1 MRRTASQR
9 SNGRRSAQ
17 VAFQTASSGIVTR
30 RLEGKVAIVT
40 GGDQGIGRAIALR
53 LAAEGADIAFC
64 YRTNQAGGEEVV
76 RAIAGNAERAGTD
89 RKALAL
95 QADLSDINQVRAFV
109 EEVFDHFGTADIL
122 VNNAGLER
130 RADFWDVSEQDYDLV
145 LNVNLKG
152 VFFLTQAVV
161 RRWMTAKHAGKI
173 INISSVHEELPF
185 PHFASYCASKGGLKM
200 LTRDLSVEL
209 APFGITVNNI
219 APGAIETPINK
230 ALLNDPAKLN
240 PLLENIPLK
249 RLGTPEDVAGV
260 AAFLASPDADYITGT
275 TIFVDGGLLWSYEEQ

>member
-1 MRRTASQR
+1 MVT
-9 SNGRRSAQ
+9 
-17 VAFQTASSGIVTR
+17 QTLQSSVGPN
-30 RLEGKVAIVT
+30 RLEGKVAIIT

-53 LAAEGADIAFC
+53 FAAEGADIALC
-64 YRTNQAGGEEVV
+64 YRANRSGADEVAARIIGAGAVEG
-76 RAIAGNAERAGTD
+76 GTR

-95 QADLSDINQVRAFV
+95 QADVSDTAQAQNFITT
-109 EEVFDHFGTADIL
+109 VFERFGTADIL

-130 RADFWDVSEQDYDLV
+130 RADFWDVTEQDYDLV

-152 VFFLTQAVV
+152 VFFTTQAVV
-161 RRWMTAKHAGKI
+161 RHWLTAKQPGKI
-173 INISSVHEELPF
+173 INMSSVHEELPF

-200 LTRDLSVEL
+200 LTRNLAVEL

-230 ALLNDPAKLN
+230 ALLNDPAKLK
-240 PLLENIPLK
+240 PLLENIPLN

-260 AAFLASPDADYITGT
+260 AAFLASADADYVTGT
-275 TIFVDGGLLWSYEEQ
+275 TVLVDGGLLWSYEEQ

>member
-1 MRRTASQR
+1 MAT
-9 SNGRRSAQ
+9 
-17 VAFQTASSGIVTR
+17 QTVQPSVVPH
-30 RLEGKVAIVT
+30 RLEGKVAIIT

-53 LAAEGADIAFC
+53 LAAEGADIVFS
-64 YRTNQAGGEEVV
+64 YRVNRTGAEEVV
-76 RAIAGNAERAGTD
+76 RAITRGDAGFETG
-89 RKALAL
+89 RKAKAFQEDFSDVA
-95 QADLSDINQVRAFV
+95 QARSFV
-109 EEVFDHFGTADIL
+109 TTLCDHFGKADIL

-130 RADFWDVSEQDYDLV
+130 RADFWEVTEQDYDLV

-152 VFFLTQAVV
+152 VFFITQAVV
-161 RRWMTAKHAGKI
+161 LRWLKAKHAGKI
-173 INISSVHEELPF
+173 INITSVHEELPF

-200 LTRDLSVEL
+200 LTRDLAIEL

-230 ALLNDPAKLN
+230 ALLNDPAKLK

-260 AAFLASPDADYITGT
+260 AAFLASHDADYITGT
-275 TIFVDGGLLWSYEEQ
+275 TVFVDGGLLWSYEEQ

>member
-1 MRRTASQR
+1 MAT
-9 SNGRRSAQ
+9 
-17 VAFQTASSGIVTR
+17 QTIQHNVVTN

-53 LAAEGADIAFC
+53 LAAEGADIVFS
-64 YRTNQAGGEEVV
+64 YRANRAGAEEVV
-76 RAIAGNAERAGTD
+76 NKITRADTGVGTGRRAM
-89 RKALAL
+89 
-95 QADLSDINQVRAFV
+95 AFQEDFSETAQTQRFV
-109 EEVFDHFGTADIL
+109 TTLCDHFGKADIL

-130 RADFWDVSEQDYDLV
+130 RADFWDVTEQDYDLV
-145 LNVNLKG
+145 LNVNLKA
-152 VFFLTQAVV
+152 VFFITQAVV
-161 RRWMTAKHAGKI
+161 RQWLNAKQAGKV

-200 LTRDLSVEL
+200 LARDLAIEL

-230 ALLNDPAKLN
+230 ALLNDPAKLK

-249 RLGTPEDVAGV
+249 RLGTAEDVAGV
-260 AAFLASPDADYITGT
+260 AAFLASADADYITGT
-275 TIFVDGGLLWSYEEQ
+275 TVYVDGGLLWSYEEQ